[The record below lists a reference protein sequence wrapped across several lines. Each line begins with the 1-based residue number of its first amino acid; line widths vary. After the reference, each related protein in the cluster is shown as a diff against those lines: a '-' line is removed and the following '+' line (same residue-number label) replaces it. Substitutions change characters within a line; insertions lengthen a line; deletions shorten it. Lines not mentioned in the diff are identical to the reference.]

1 MVLPSK
7 GQAERGI
14 TSVGKSERFG
24 STVEIGEP
32 YALWGVEG
40 GKRIVEI
47 LNRSWETYQCLD
59 I

>member
-14 TSVGKSERFG
+14 RNVGKSERFD
-24 STVEIGEP
+24 STVEVGEP
-32 YALWGVEG
+32 ETSRGVDG

-47 LNRSWETYQCLD
+47 LARYWET
-59 I
+59 